1 MKFKN
6 NQPILRLK
14 DIHVLYDDIEA
25 LKGVDFNLFPGEI
38 HALVGE
44 HRAGKSSLVKILS
57 GAVRKNKG
65 EIFLRDQKIEYFTPL
80 TSIKNN
86 IGMVYQN
93 VNIVPS
99 LNAVENIFA
108 GQMIRK
114 WNGFLNHSL
123 MLKKTTDLFKKLK
136 VKIRTDLPLNM
147 LSEAEQQMVELARV
161 LSYDPEIIILDE
173 ISSKLNPQEM
183 ENIYQIIF
191 ELKKKGKSI
200 IYISHNMDEIFEFSD
215 RVTVLK
221 DGYRRGTEEVNN
233 LDRIKL
239 IKLTYSFIMSRE
251 ELEQDNKELYF
262 FKKYNE
268 NIIKNI
274 PVGVIILDKDNKIY
288 LLNYAVITILD
299 IKQDDIINKDMKII
313 FNKDSIKE
321 SDKIIEAIKLRKKR
335 SFDELN
341 FKNDRIV
348 KINILPFKD
357 EDYKFLGTI
366 VLIEDITKDRDFK
379 NYLLRT
385 EKITSIAELA
395 AGVAHEINNPLG
407 IILNYITLLK
417 KKKNDNDS
425 KNKLQKVEAELN
437 RIAEII
443 GSLLSFS
450 KLRNFPMKKINIIK
464 VLDEVVILLNH
475 QINKK
480 KINFIW
486 NNDIEEVQVLG
497 DENKLKQVFINLLIN
512 SIEAVLENG
521 FIEIKLNQNKKDD
534 YVEISVID
542 NGYGIPDNIV
552 EKIFDPFFSSK
563 IGKNNTGL
571 GLSVCQHIIESHQG
585 IISCNNN
592 DKYTTFNVRLPVV

>member
-6 NQPILRLK
+6 NQPILQLK
-14 DIHVLYDDIEA
+14 DIHVFYDDIKA
-25 LKGVDFNLFPGEI
+25 LKGVDFNLYPGEI

-44 HRAGKSSLVKILS
+44 HRAGKSTLVKILS
-57 GAVRKNKG
+57 GAVKKNKG
-65 EIFLRDQKIEYFTPL
+65 KIFLKEQKFEYFTPL
-80 TSIKNN
+80 SAIKNN

-93 VNIVPS
+93 INIVPS

-114 WNGFLNHSL
+114 WNGFLDHSA
-123 MLKKTTDLFKKLK
+123 MLEKAIDLFEKLK

-191 ELKKKGKSI
+191 ELKTKGKSI

-221 DGYRRGTEEVNN
+221 DGYRRGTEEINN
-233 LDRIKL
+233 LDRLKL

-274 PVGVIILDKDNKIY
+274 PVGVIILDRDNKIY
-288 LLNYAVITILD
+288 LMNYAAITILD
-299 IKQDDIINKDMKII
+299 IKQKDILNQDMKIL
-313 FNKDSIKE
+313 FNKNSIKE
-321 SDKIIEAIKLRKKR
+321 SDKIIETIKFKKKI

-341 FKNDRIV
+341 FKNDRII
-348 KINILPFKD
+348 KINIFPFN

-366 VLIEDITKDRDFK
+366 ILIEDITKDRDFK

-407 IILNYITLLK
+407 IILNYVTLLK

-425 KNKLQKVEAELN
+425 TNKLQKVETELN

-450 KLRNFPMKKINIIK
+450 KLKNFPMRKINIIK
-464 VLDEVVILLNH
+464 VLDEVVILLSH
-475 QINKK
+475 KIKRK
-480 KINFIW
+480 KINLIW
-486 NNDIEEVQVLG
+486 SNEINEVNVLG
-497 DENKLKQVFINLLIN
+497 DDNKLKQVFINLLIN
-512 SIEAVLENG
+512 SIEAVLEG
-521 FIEIKLNQNKKDD
+521 GIIEIKLNQNKKDE
-534 YVEISVID
+534 YVEIGIID
-542 NGYGIPDNIV
+542 NGYGIPDDII
-552 EKIFDPFFSSK
+552 EKIFNPFFSSK
-563 IGKNNTGL
+563 VGKNNTGL

-585 IISCNNN
+585 IISCENNE
-592 DKYTTFNVRLPVV
+592 KYTVFNVRLPTI

>member
-6 NQPILRLK
+6 NQPILQLK

-25 LKGVDFNLFPGEI
+25 LKGVDFNLFKGEI

-57 GAVRKNKG
+57 GAVRKDKG
-65 EIFLRDQKIEYFTPL
+65 EIFLKGQKIDYFTPL
-80 TSIKNN
+80 SAIKNK

-93 VNIVPS
+93 INIVPS

-108 GQMIRK
+108 GQMIKK
-114 WNGFLNHSL
+114 WNTLLDHTS
-123 MLKKTTDLFKKLK
+123 MLKKTMDLFKKLK
-136 VKIRTDLPLNM
+136 VKIRTDSPLSM

-161 LSYDPEIIILDE
+161 LSYDPDIIILDE
-173 ISSKLNPQEM
+173 ISSKLNPEEM

-191 ELKKKGKSI
+191 ELKTKGKSI

-215 RVTVLK
+215 RVTILK
-221 DGYRRGTEEVNN
+221 DGHRRGTEEIYN

-274 PVGVIILDKDNKIY
+274 PVGVIILDKENKIY
-288 LLNYAVITILD
+288 LMNYAVIKILD
-299 IKQDDIINKDMKII
+299 INQKDILNKDMKII
-313 FNKDSIKE
+313 FNNDTINE
-321 SDKIIEAIKLRKKR
+321 SDTIIEAIKLKKKR
-335 SFDELN
+335 SLDEIN

-348 KINILPFKD
+348 KINIFPFKD

-366 VLIEDITKDRDFK
+366 ILIEDITKDRDFK

-385 EKITSIAELA
+385 EKITSVAELA

-407 IILNYITLLK
+407 IILNYVNLLK
-417 KKKNDNDS
+417 RKKMDS
-425 KNKLQKVEAELN
+425 DGANKLNKVETELN

-450 KLRNFPMKKINIIK
+450 KLKNFPIKKINIVK
-464 VLDEVVILLNH
+464 VINEVIILLSH
-475 QINKK
+475 KITRK
-480 KINFIW
+480 KINLIW
-486 NNDIEEVQVLG
+486 NNEIDNIQVLG
-497 DENKLKQVFINLLIN
+497 DENKLKQVFINLIIN
-512 SIEAVLENG
+512 SIEAVLEGG
-521 FIEIKLNQNKKDD
+521 FIEIKLIQNKKNG
-534 YVEISVID
+534 YVETSIID
-542 NGYGIPDNIV
+542 NGYGIPDDII

-563 IGKNNTGL
+563 VGKNNTGL

-585 IISCNNN
+585 IISCNNKKN
-592 DKYTTFNVRLPVV
+592 TKFIVRLPLI

>member
-1 MKFKN
+1 MKFQN
-6 NQPILRLK
+6 NQPILQLK
-14 DIHVLYDDIEA
+14 DIHVLYDDIKA
-25 LKGVDFNLFPGEI
+25 LKGVDFNLFQGEI

-44 HRAGKSSLVKILS
+44 HRAGKSTLVKVLS
-57 GAVRKNKG
+57 GAVRKDRG
-65 EIFLRDQKIEYFTPL
+65 EIFLKGQKIDYFTPL
-80 TSIKNN
+80 TAIKNN

-93 VNIVPS
+93 INIVPT

-114 WNGFLNHSL
+114 WNGFLNHSI
-123 MLKKTTDLFKKLK
+123 MLEKTIDLFSKLK
-136 VKIRTDLPLNM
+136 VKIRTDFPLNM

-161 LSYDPEIIILDE
+161 LSYDPDIIILDE

-191 ELKKKGKSI
+191 DLKTKGKSI

-215 RVTVLK
+215 RVTILK
-221 DGYRRGTEEVNN
+221 DGYRRGTEEINN

-274 PVGVIILDKDNKIY
+274 PVGVIILDRENKIY
-288 LLNYAVITILD
+288 LMNYAAITILD
-299 IKQDDIINKDMKII
+299 IKEKVILDQDMKII
-313 FNKDSIKE
+313 FNRNSIKE
-321 SDKIIEAIKLRKKR
+321 SDKIVDAIKLRKKK

-341 FKNDRIV
+341 FQNDKIV
-348 KINILPFKD
+348 KVNIFPFKD

-366 VLIEDITKDRDFK
+366 ILIEDITKDRDFK

-385 EKITSIAELA
+385 EKITSVAELA

-407 IILNYITLLK
+407 IILNYVTLLK
-417 KKKNDNDS
+417 KKKNDKDS
-425 KNKLQKVEAELN
+425 ANKLQKVETELN

-443 GSLLSFS
+443 GGLLSFS
-450 KLRNFPMKKINIIK
+450 KLKNFPMRKINIIK
-464 VLDEVVILLNH
+464 VLDEVVILLRH
-475 QINKK
+475 RIKSK

-486 NNDIEEVQVLG
+486 DNEIQEVIVLG

-521 FIEIKLNQNKKDD
+521 YVEIKLNQNKKDE
-534 YVEISVID
+534 YVEISIID
-542 NGYGIPDNIV
+542 NGYGIPKDII

-563 IGKNNTGL
+563 AGKNNTGL

-585 IISCNNN
+585 IISCSSDGKN
-592 DKYTTFNVRLPVV
+592 TIFNVRLTIV